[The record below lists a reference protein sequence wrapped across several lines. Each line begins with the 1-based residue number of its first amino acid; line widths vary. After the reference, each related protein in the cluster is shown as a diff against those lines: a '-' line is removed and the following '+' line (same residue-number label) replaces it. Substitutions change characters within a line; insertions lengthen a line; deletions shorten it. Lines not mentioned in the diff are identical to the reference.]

1 MVDSTHNHH
10 RQQSSNDHPL
20 AVIPCQRQFNATA
33 VVHGSPLIKSWLR
46 HPFDWVN
53 DARTHAIVQQE
64 EQDQKQLQHVQNDTQ
79 SPENTMAGQSPD
91 QCSSISSS
99 SRFSITST
107 ISSAS
112 TTTSTCVTFNN
123 DPCCITTAS
132 DVDTATTVVS
142 ATEEGKHL
150 QKADVVLHRHHTGN
164 SLRLLSVW
172 LVTHLLLQTALC
184 IALTSAWQQETH
196 VTTATTVHEPQQRL
210 HYAKQSKPKHHRQ
223 QQQQQQKSRRL
234 AAITDNRGS
243 TALAS
248 FAASSGLT
256 VAIPKCW
263 PPLTGSKIISDTV
276 QAMGPPM
283 ATLWAE
289 HERSMALY
297 KERFSVRPTERRD
310 HMRKQRRYHYHR
322 HRDNDNDSS
331 SSSSGELEYT
341 RPESQAVMDLARET
355 LEYFEQWYG
364 DHSEQQR
371 AVDDSAEMKTIHWLR
386 QVTVT

>member
-172 LVTHLLLQTALC
+172 LVTHFLC

-196 VTTATTVHEPQQRL
+196 RL

-223 QQQQQQKSRRL
+223 QQQQQKSRRL
-234 AAITDNRGS
+234 AAITDNRV
-243 TALAS
+243 LA
-248 FAASSGLT
+248 
-256 VAIPKCW
+256 
-263 PPLTGSKIISDTV
+263 PLTGSKIISDTV

-283 ATLWAE
+283 ATLW
-289 HERSMALY
+289 
-297 KERFSVRPTERRD
+297 
-310 HMRKQRRYHYHR
+310 
-322 HRDNDNDSS
+322 
-331 SSSSGELEYT
+331 LEYT